1 MKAIGRRHR
10 GGRARV
16 RVSTSNF
23 IPKAHTPFQWIAQCD
38 ADTLRRRHRILRE
51 GCRRAGVQFS
61 WEDPEKS
68 LLEAVLSR
76 GDRRVAEVIETAW
89 RLGAKFDAWSEHH
102 EWSIWERAFEAHDLD
117 PADYAYRDRDLWEPL
132 PWDHIDSATTKSFLR
147 GEWMRTLNEEIT
159 LDCKRDPCNVCG
171 HQDINGECR
180 HKIAELASMHAQ
192 RRHHEARPHDR
203 GRRARRRAAHA
214 GLGVLPTNV
223 VYRRE
228 AGTAP
233 PIPPCGRRAL

>member
-1 MKAIGRRHR
+1 M
-10 GGRARV
+10 
-16 RVSTSNF
+16 
-23 IPKAHTPFQWIAQCD
+23 
-38 ADTLRRRHRILRE
+38 
-51 GCRRAGVQFS
+51 QFS

-102 EWSIWERAFEAHDLD
+102 EWSIWERAFETHDLD

-180 HKIAELASMHAQ
+180 HKIAELASM
-192 RRHHEARPHDR
+192 ARSGATTKRDR
-203 GRRARRRAAHA
+203 TIEVAERVG
-214 GLGVLPTNV
+214 
-223 VYRRE
+223 
-228 AGTAP
+228 AP
-233 PIPPCGRRAL
+233 LTLV